1 VPSKLRASLHV
12 VPKSQCRS
20 RRSAKQRDRESLH
33 QKKPRQTMNK
43 KKRRRKKKRTKKEVR

>member
-1 VPSKLRASLHV
+1 LHV